1 MVATPI
7 ALPDGV
13 AMTQPALPRRHVL
26 VALTAASFWPRAH
39 ACEFYSSHLRIWH
52 PWTRATRVDA
62 DTARLC
68 MRFDEVQS
76 TDRLIGVETPV
87 AAGARLAGPGAPPP
101 GQPLALLIRQGQELT
116 LTEDGLHIEL
126 LDLQQ
131 PLQVGRTFP
140 LRLVFENA
148 PAVNATLNVDYGAL
162 R

>member
-1 MVATPI
+1 MRARAQP
-7 ALPDGV
+7 
-13 AMTQPALPRRHVL
+13 AMTAPALHRRHL
-26 VALTAASFWPRAH
+26 LLALGAWTLARPARA
-39 ACEFYSSHLRIWH
+39 CDFYSSRLRIWH

-68 MRFDEVQS
+68 MRFDEVNE

-87 AAGARLAGPGAPPP
+87 AGGARLAGPGAPEGAQDLSLVIP
-101 GQPLALLIRQGQELT
+101 RGQELT

-131 PLQVGRTFP
+131 PLQIGRSYP
-140 LRLVFENA
+140 LRLVFESA
-148 PAVNATLNVDYGAL
+148 EPVNALLNVDYGGL

>member
-1 MVATPI
+1 MVGSFVRLRRSMTTRRHLLI
-7 ALPDGV
+7 ALG
-13 AMTQPALPRRHVL
+13 ATALARPA
-26 VALTAASFWPRAH
+26 S
-39 ACEFYSSHLRIWH
+39 ACDFYSSHLRIWH

-68 MRFDEVQS
+68 MRFDEVQK

-87 AAGARLAGPGAPPP
+87 AAGARLAGPGAPE
-101 GQPLALLIRQGQELT
+101 GGAGLSLLIREGEELA

-131 PLQVGRTFP
+131 PLQIGRSYP
-140 LRLVFENA
+140 LRLVFESA
-148 PAVNATLNVDYGAL
+148 EPVNALLNVDYVGL